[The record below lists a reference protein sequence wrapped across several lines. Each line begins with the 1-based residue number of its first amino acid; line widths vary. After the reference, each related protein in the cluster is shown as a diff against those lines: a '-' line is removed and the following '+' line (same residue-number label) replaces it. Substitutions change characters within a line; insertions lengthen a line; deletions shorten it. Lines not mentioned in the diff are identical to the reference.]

1 MMNTARKKEMILSLS
16 SVRTHSAPGKFFP
29 GRMPFSTPM
38 IPSVPHVLSRTG
50 NGKPEHATGGG
61 GAEIGAAC
69 AAEMDSRQRNFFA
82 MGAAGLAAGLPC
94 LEGHD
99 GERSGLPAPG
109 WNQQRERMR
118 YDART

>member
-29 GRMPFSTPM
+29 GRMSFSTPM
-38 IPSVPHVLSRTG
+38 IPSVPHFLSRTG

-61 GAEIGAAC
+61 GDEIGAAC
-69 AAEMDSRQRNFFA
+69 AADMDSRAGNFFA
-82 MGAAGLAAGLPC
+82 KGAAGTAERLPC

-99 GERSGLPAPG
+99 GENSGLPAPG
-109 WNQQRERMR
+109 RNQQRERKMR
-118 YDART
+118 